1 MAKELLSE
9 ELWREV
15 EPLLP
20 GHREHK
26 AGGRP
31 FVSDKDALRGLIF
44 ILRSGIPYQMLPTEA
59 FHVSGS
65 TCWRRMDDWIAAGVW
80 PEVHRRLIARL
91 GLMGAL
97 DLSKAVADSASVRA
111 VFGGRIPGQVQ

>member
-20 GHREHK
+20 VHREHPS
-26 AGGRP
+26 GGHP
-31 FVSDKDALRGLIF
+31 FVSDKDALRGLTF
-44 ILRSGIPYQMLPTEA
+44 ILRSGIPYQMLPAEA

-65 TCWRRMDDWIAAGVW
+65 TCWRRMKAWDSAGVW
-80 PEVHRRLIARL
+80 PEVHRRLIAKL
-91 GLMGAL
+91 GHLQEV
-97 DLSKAVADSASVRA
+97 DISKVVADSASVRA
-111 VFGGRIPGQVQ
+111 VFGGRTPAPAQ